1 MTSPSPTAPRAP
13 QSRRRIQLAAL
24 LLFAMM
30 AIAAVVLFTLGGR
43 AVQLDRRVTTLNA
56 QQEQLSDNLDRL
68 TGERE
73 RLQKELAE
81 LEERR
86 VQLQA
91 EISVLNGT
99 LGYIRK
105 ASPKTAEDAES
116 RAQTVARARVYIQV
130 ESDQNARVA
139 ETLSRQLQ
147 QVGFSVPRIERV
159 KAVPRQPQIRYFSS
173 DTRAEAERVLAVVKR
188 SLPSASVVLF
198 TPYDTPANTRRN
210 HIELWF

>member
-1 MTSPSPTAPRAP
+1 M
-13 QSRRRIQLAAL
+13 AL
-24 LLFAMM
+24 LAMM
-30 AIAAVVLFTLGGR
+30 AIAALVLFTIGGR
-43 AVQLDRRVTTLNA
+43 AAQLNRQVTSLTA
-56 QQEQLSDNLDRL
+56 EQQQLSENLARL

-73 RLQKELAE
+73 QLQKELAE

-139 ETLSRQLQ
+139 DELSRQLQ
-147 QVGFSVPRIERV
+147 QAGFVVPRIERV

-173 DTRAEAERVLAVVKR
+173 ESKAEAERVLAIVR
-188 SLPSASVVLF
+188 RQLPNASVVLF
-198 TPYDTPANTRRN
+198 TPYDTPAGTRGN
-210 HIELWF
+210 HLELWF

>member
-1 MTSPSPTAPRAP
+1 LT
-13 QSRRRIQLAAL
+13 L
-24 LLFAMM
+24 LAMM
-30 AIAAVVLFTLGGR
+30 AVAAIVLFTIGGR
-43 AVQLDRRVTTLNA
+43 AVQLNRQVTSLTA
-56 QQEQLSDNLDRL
+56 EQQQLSEGLERL

-91 EISVLNGT
+91 EITVLNGT

-130 ESDQNARVA
+130 ESDQSARVA

-147 QVGFSVPRIERV
+147 QAGFIVPRIERV
-159 KAVPRQPQIRYFSS
+159 KAVPRQPQIRYFSGES
-173 DTRAEAERVLAVVKR
+173 KAEAERVLAIVR
-188 SLPSASVVLF
+188 RQLPNATVVLF
-198 TPYDTPANTRRN
+198 TPYDTPAGTRRS
-210 HIELWF
+210 HVELWF